1 MYYEMPVRVYEEENC
16 VLNHSGQLGALGKK
30 ALIVTGRHSAK
41 VNGSLKD
48 VTDALEKEGVKY
60 AVFDEIEENPSVET
74 IMNGRERGIAENADF
89 VIGIGG
95 GSPLDAA
102 KAIAFMIYHREKDAS
117 YLYEDDGNSE
127 ALPVAAVPTTCG
139 TGSEVTSISVLT
151 RREKET
157 KASIPHHIFPEIALI
172 DAVYLR
178 NASQKIIRNTAV
190 DALCHLCES
199 WINVKA
205 NDFSRMF
212 VSAGL
217 KIWRRSRDVLLGKK
231 EAEKEDL
238 RNLMRA
244 STLAGMAISH
254 TGTSLAHGLS
264 YAVTYETGMPHGKA
278 AGYFLPGFLR
288 ESDDENV
295 AYLMRESGFRSI
307 EDLREFYGIVCRE
320 AVISP
325 EILEKTVQSLLK
337 NPAKLK
343 SFPYPANEAVLRRI
357 AGI

>member
-1 MYYEMPVRVYEEENC
+1 MHYEMPVKVYEEENC
-16 VLNHSGQLGALGKK
+16 VLNHSGRLAALGKK
-30 ALIVTGRHSAK
+30 ALIVTGRRSAK

-48 VTDALEKEGVKY
+48 VTDALEKEGTRY

-74 IMNGRERGIAENADF
+74 VMKGRDLGLAEYADF

-102 KAIAFMIYHREKDAS
+102 KAISFMMCHKDRDAS
-117 YLYEDDGNSE
+117 YLYEDDGNDD

-151 RREKET
+151 RHDKET
-157 KASIPHHIFPEIALI
+157 KASIPHRIFPEIALI
-172 DAVYLR
+172 DAKYLR
-178 NASQKIIRNTAV
+178 SASQSVIRNTAV

-205 NDFSRMF
+205 DDFSRMF

-217 KIWRRSRDVLLGKK
+217 RIWKRGRDILLG
-231 EAEKEDL
+231 ERQAETEDL
-238 RNLMRA
+238 RSLMRA

-254 TGTSLAHGLS
+254 TGTSLPHGLS
-264 YAVTYETGMPHGKA
+264 YAVTYETGMPHGRA

-288 ESDDENV
+288 EANPGDAD
-295 AYLMRESGFRSI
+295 YLVREAGFRDIS
-307 EDLREFYGIVCRE
+307 ELQAFYTAVCQE
-320 AVISP
+320 AAVP
-325 EILEKTVQSLLK
+325 EEILEKTVQSLLQ

-343 SFPYPANEAVLRRI
+343 SCPYSADEAVLRRI

>member
-1 MYYEMPVRVYEEENC
+1 MHYEMPVKVYEEENC
-16 VLNHSGQLGALGKK
+16 ILNHSGQLASLGKR
-30 ALIVTGRHSAK
+30 ALIVTGRHSARA
-41 VNGSLKD
+41 NGSLRD
-48 VTDALEKEGVKY
+48 VTEALEKEGVEY

-74 IMNGRERGIAENADF
+74 VMRGRERGLTEQADF

-102 KAIAFMIYHREKDAS
+102 KAIAFMMRHPDRDAS
-117 YLYEDDGNSE
+117 YLYEDDGEDS

-151 RREKET
+151 RHDRET
-157 KASIPHHIFPEIALI
+157 KASIPHRIFPAIALV
-172 DAVYLR
+172 DAKYLR
-178 NASQKIIRNTAV
+178 SASERVIRNTAT

-205 NDFSRMF
+205 DDFSRMF

-217 KIWRRSRDVLLGKK
+217 RIWKRSRDVLTGERK
-231 EAEKEDL
+231 AEEEDL

-254 TGTSLAHGLS
+254 TGTSLPHGLS

-278 AGYFLPGFLR
+278 AGYFLPGFLQEADQEEASYLIR
-288 ESDDENV
+288 E
-295 AYLMRESGFRSI
+295 AGFRDI
-307 EDLREFYGIVCRE
+307 GDLRNFYAAVCE
-320 AVISP
+320 EPSISR
-325 EILEKTVQSLLK
+325 EILAKTVRSLLQ
-337 NPAKLK
+337 NPAKL
-343 SFPYPANEAVLRRI
+343 SSCPYPADEGVLRRI